1 MLDYDIYVSALCLIT
16 YIMFVS
22 ISVICIGVIAKLSIR
37 LIRSG
42 AEDKKILRE
51 YKINQ
56 KLEKVNDFTKNI
68 IYLFSSAVF
77 LGLMLVF
84 VLALIIQYNGD
95 MPISEHL
102 PVYRVVQTG
111 SMAKK
116 HKNNTYLVENNL
128 NDQFQAFD
136 LIETKK
142 LPDEME
148 LELFDIVVYEYE
160 DILIVHR
167 IIGIEEPNEKHPD
180 SRLFM
185 LQGDANEYPDRM
197 SVSYSQMKAIYTGEK
212 IPFLGSFILF
222 MQSPIGWLCILF
234 AMVAIIV
241 TPIIDAKIE
250 KEKERRLIF
259 YIDDYDD

>member
-22 ISVICIGVIAKLSIR
+22 ISVVCIGVIAKLSIR

-68 IYLFSSAVF
+68 IYLFSSVVF
-77 LGLMLVF
+77 LGLMLIF
-84 VLALIIQYNGD
+84 VLSLIIQYNGD
-95 MPISEHL
+95 VPINEYI

-111 SMAKK
+111 SMAEK

-128 NDQFQAFD
+128 DDQFQAYD
-136 LIETKK
+136 IIETKM
-142 LPDEME
+142 LPDEMD
-148 LELFDIVVYEYE
+148 LKLFDIVVYEYE

-167 IIGIEEPNEKHPD
+167 IVGIEEPNEKHPD

-185 LQGDANEYPDRM
+185 LQGDANEYPDKM
-197 SVSYSQMKAIYTGEK
+197 SVSYSQMKAIYTGER
-212 IPFLGSFILF
+212 IPFAGSFILF
-222 MQSPIGWLCILF
+222 MQSPVGWLCILF
-234 AMVAIIV
+234 AIIAIIV
-241 TPIIDAKIE
+241 TPIIEAKIE
-250 KEKERRLIF
+250 KEKERRLVF

>member
-185 LQGDANEYPDRM
+185 LQGDANEYPDKM

-222 MQSPIGWLCILF
+222 MQSPH
-234 AMVAIIV
+234 
-241 TPIIDAKIE
+241 
-250 KEKERRLIF
+250 RLALHF
-259 YIDDYDD
+259 VCACGNHCDSHHRS

>member
-22 ISVICIGVIAKLSIR
+22 ISVICIWVIAKLSIR
-37 LIRSG
+37 LIRAG

-185 LQGDANEYPDRM
+185 LQGDANEYPDKM

-234 AMVAIIV
+234 AIVAIIV

-250 KEKERRLIF
+250 KEKERRLIYF
-259 YIDDYDD
+259 IDSDL

>member
-1 MLDYDIYVSALCLIT
+1 MLDYDIYVNALCLIT

-22 ISVICIGVIAKLSIR
+22 LSVFCIAVIARLSIR
-37 LIRSG
+37 LIRAG

-84 VLALIIQYNGD
+84 VLALIIQNNGD
-95 MPISEHL
+95 MPISEHI

-185 LQGDANEYPDRM
+185 LQGDANEYPDKM
-197 SVSYSQMKAIYTGEK
+197 SVSYSQMKAIYTGDR
-212 IPFLGSFILF
+212 IPFVGSFILF

-234 AMVAIIV
+234 ALVAIIV
-241 TPIIDAKIE
+241 TPIIETRIE
-250 KEKERRLIF
+250 KGKERRLIF
-259 YIDDYDD
+259 YINNYDD